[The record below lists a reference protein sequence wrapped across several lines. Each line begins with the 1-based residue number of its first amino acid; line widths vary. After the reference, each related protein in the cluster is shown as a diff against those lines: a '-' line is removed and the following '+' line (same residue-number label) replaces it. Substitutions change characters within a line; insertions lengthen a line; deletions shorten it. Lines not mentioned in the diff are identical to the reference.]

1 MMDCFDVGSLA
12 QSFNLQVYLIGGPMS
27 DGAAQ
32 QVNPEEMHESPGWQV
47 SQSAIRFPV
56 PGPIPPKE

>member
-1 MMDCFDVGSLA
+1 
-12 QSFNLQVYLIGGPMS
+12 MS

-47 SQSAIRFPV
+47 SQSAINFLV

>member
-1 MMDCFDVGSLA
+1 
-12 QSFNLQVYLIGGPMS
+12 MS

-47 SQSAIRFPV
+47 SQSATLI